1 MRTRRTPHTTN
12 TAPRTTAPPRLPFFV
27 VVEEEPRES
36 AFVHLAH
43 EVSRDGVHDEDAS
56 GRLVRRQRRGTPRAI
71 SLSIPGGSAP
81 PASRSN
87 RPTTALTTSP

>member
-56 GRLVRRQRRGTPRAI
+56 GRLVRRQRRGTPRANLVY
-71 SLSIPGGSAP
+71 SRRFAP